1 MSGEGSTARL
11 SAERVHASVHD
22 GVHGGERVGDARS
35 TACTMASSSTT
46 ALTVKQKVG
55 LEMLS
60 EALEGEFDAAFGV
73 LVKVLGNLVAHPDDA
88 KYRKLR
94 TSNAK
99 VQAMLATKGV
109 RALLVGSGFAEE
121 PDALNAETA
130 DVAAVQ
136 AALEA
141 LQALHASRAAQ
152 EAAQKAASMAERNLQ
167 VRAASL
173 QESRRGVGDERA
185 QRNTKLSA

>member
-1 MSGEGSTARL
+1 
-11 SAERVHASVHD
+11 
-22 GVHGGERVGDARS
+22 
-35 TACTMASSSTT
+35 MASSSST
-46 ALTVKQKVG
+46 ALSVKQKVG

-60 EALEGEFDAAFGV
+60 EALEGDFGAAFGV
-73 LVKVLGNLVAHPDDA
+73 LVKVLGNLVAHPGDT
-88 KYRKLR
+88 KYRKLK

-109 RALLVGSGFAEE
+109 RALLVGSGFVEE

-141 LQALHASRAAQ
+141 LHALHASRAAQ

-167 VRAASL
+167 HKENR
-173 QESRRGVGDERA
+173 ESRENMMKRVADDAAMRKEPGWRA
-185 QRNTKLSA
+185 QAAGCKDSSKTITSAKDIGACGSAGG

>member
-1 MSGEGSTARL
+1 
-11 SAERVHASVHD
+11 
-22 GVHGGERVGDARS
+22 
-35 TACTMASSSTT
+35 MASSSST
-46 ALTVKQKVG
+46 ALSVKQKVG

-60 EALEGEFDAAFGV
+60 EALEGDFGAAFGV
-73 LVKVLGNLVAHPDDA
+73 LVKVLGNLVAHPGDT
-88 KYRKLR
+88 KYRKLK

-109 RALLVGSGFAEE
+109 RALLVGSGFVEE

-141 LQALHASRAAQ
+141 LHALHASRAAQ

-167 VRAASL
+167 VRAARARGPDRPPPPPRL
-173 QESRRGVGDERA
+173 RRLGLPSYAPHPDRRPPWLG
-185 QRNTKLSA
+185 LGLGLG